1 LTARH
6 GRASDMDIIFISEL
20 RIETIIGIYDWERVT
35 KQTVSL
41 DLEMATDIRKAAATD
56 GIDDTLNYKA
66 VAKRLIEFVS
76 ASDFQLVETLAE
88 KIAAIVLEEFSVG
101 WLRLRLHKPGA
112 LRGARDVGVVIERG
126 VRESV

>member
-1 LTARH
+1 
-6 GRASDMDIIFISEL
+6 MDIIFISEL

-41 DLEMATDIRKAAATD
+41 DLELATDIRKAAATD
-56 GIDDTLNYKA
+56 SIDDTLNYKA
-66 VAKRLIEFVS
+66 IAKRLIDFVG

-88 KIAAIVLEEFSVG
+88 KIAALVLEEFNVT

-112 LRGARDVGVVIERG
+112 LRGARDVGVEIERG
-126 VRESV
+126 VREPV